1 MALRFLSYRP
11 RSEAEVRRRLLR
23 NFPHSKVE
31 ETISRLRDRGLL
43 DDQAFARF
51 WRDNREQHRP
61 RSRVMIRQELFR
73 MGVGRE
79 VADEALEGLDEA
91 ASALQAGRKLLR
103 RLRGADFNTFRSKV
117 GNYLRRRG
125 FGYGLAA
132 RAADELWRELADP
145 VDGNVDGADQ
155 E

>member
-1 MALRFLSYRP
+1 MALRFLSHRP
-11 RSEAEVRRRLLR
+11 RSEAEVRRRLLKS
-23 NFPHSKVE
+23 FPHSRVE

-43 DDQAFARF
+43 NDRAFARF

-61 RSRVMIRQELFR
+61 RSGAMIRQELSR

-91 ASALQAGRKLLR
+91 ASALQVGRKLLP
-103 RLRGADFNTFRSKV
+103 RLGGADFNTFRSKV
-117 GNYLRRRG
+117 GNHLRRRG

-132 RAADELWRELADP
+132 QAVDELWRELADTA
-145 VDGNVDGADQ
+145 DGYVECDDQ